1 MSAKSDSRW
10 QALGQAVSTSRDR
23 RGWLQS
29 DLAKQLGVGQQTVS
43 RWEKGISR
51 PEPAMVRRLAD
62 LLPDRT
68 TEEWISLAGYAK
80 QSLNRRRQAV
90 VVASPPLL
98 AALPLSS
105 LSHERF
111 EDFCRDVLA
120 ARYPEASVNR
130 VGGQGDR
137 QDGIDIE
144 AAFHDGTRFGY
155 QSKRHKTFGPKKV
168 KSAVKELKA
177 KVDRAYILLSRPA
190 TAAARRAI
198 KRYRVWELWDSEDIS
213 RVVRQ
218 ELLSDQACRVVDS
231 YFPGFRQTFLGIAEP
246 SPFLSTEDY
255 FAPFLKHTIFSHAW
269 NLVGRTEK
277 VQQLSTILGKD
288 SRGVA
293 VLSGSGGIGKS
304 RVLLALCEQFR
315 SAHPSVAV
323 RIVGSSANAT
333 PTDFDLLRD
342 QETLL
347 LVDDA
352 HDRSDL
358 NLICGLVAR
367 SSDSI
372 RLLLATRPYALPV
385 VKAELSR
392 AALPLT
398 DDAII
403 ALPHLRRNEVEQL
416 AREILTTLNGPITAA
431 TDIARVT
438 ADSPLATVVG
448 SYLVATKRI
457 PPSVLANEAKFRDEL
472 YRSFEDA
479 ITGELGK
486 IESPD
491 LIRDVL
497 GLLALIQPI
506 DPDDPD
512 FRAVATQILSRPID
526 TLLRTLTRLHEAG
539 VLVKR
544 GRRLRI
550 VPDLLGGYILE
561 DRCVSGPSQS
571 SSGFAERVA
580 SCAGSDL
587 LRNLIVNF
595 SRLDWRLSQTTDAA
609 DHIAEPLWES
619 LTQSYARDTAK
630 RPAIAHAISEAAYYL
645 PARALHFAALVIK
658 EAREEVKQ
666 IPTLL
671 RRVAYNYD
679 FIDEACS
686 RLWALGRDD
695 VRPLNR
701 DPEHPIRIL
710 CELAAVERDKPVEY
724 CEAVVDFAIREM
736 RNPDN
741 HNHANSLFDVLEA
754 ALKTEGHTAQSRGFA
769 ITFTRFAVRFEA
781 VKLIRQKIIA
791 FLLELVRQGR
801 PRIAVRAARALNDA
815 LRYPMGQEGD
825 SGDNTKRD
833 VWTPEFIDTLEKV
846 AKIFAASDLDPI
858 VGVELQRAI
867 SWHARFAQGPTR
879 AVAVQATEAIPKT
892 LTYRLTL
899 NLLDGWGHIR
909 ERLDDHDAARKEVE
923 EDMRATARDLVATY
937 STPEEVRMVLEQ
949 RFSAIHNLRG
959 DDDRSSTIF
968 IGILAEECQGICY
981 SIWSAAIAGG
991 PEYPLI
997 STLDCVLGKLIDQ
1010 DSEAALDIARKAV
1023 ATGRQELS
1031 RHVAFAYGWHCGRA
1045 RPPTEGE
1052 VDFIAELCVHEDPIT
1067 VTGVIRTFERVAAKD
1082 KKRALDMF
1090 LSIDFGKNNQRLS
1103 HEAFVVFLHDSNLR
1117 VESLSEITLG
1127 KLLTKLVPV
1136 TGIEDYWVTQFI
1148 GKASSKF
1155 PDKVREFLL
1164 ERIDI
1169 ERKHKEERL
1178 YGYDAIPWHWNEDA
1192 KLGFRDQPDFSRHV
1206 AAIVSWLK
1214 NRKDWVARDSAA
1226 VLFSSACGAYDE
1238 VTLTAL
1244 SPYLF
1249 SSDPE
1254 EVEAAS
1260 ALLKK
1265 APRTFVFTQASFV
1278 VRLLTH
1284 ANSLGK
1290 ETLEAIGSDLWSAAI
1305 SGVKHGTPGQPFP
1318 EDTEMAASATE
1329 QLAALPKG
1337 SPAWEFYAGLKRHA
1351 EVEIQRAKRDRPEF
1365 DDLDEE

>member
-1 MSAKSDSRW
+1 MSAKKESRW
-10 QALGQAVSTSRDR
+10 LALGQAVTTSRDR

-29 DLAKQLGVGQQTVS
+29 DLAKQLGVRQQTVS

-51 PEPAMVRRLAD
+51 PEPAMVRRLAA

-68 TEEWISLAGYAK
+68 SEEWISLAGHAI
-80 QSLNRRRQAV
+80 QRHNRSHHAV
-90 VVASPPLL
+90 VVASPPLF

-120 ARYPEASVNR
+120 ARYAEASVNR

-144 AAFHDGTRFGY
+144 AVFRNGARFGY
-155 QSKRHKTFGPKKV
+155 QCKRHKTFGPKKV
-168 KSAVKELKA
+168 TFAVKALKA
-177 KVDRAYILLSRPA
+177 KVKRAYILLSRPA

-198 KRYRVWELWDSEDIS
+198 KRYRTWELWDSEYIS

-218 ELLSDQACRVVDS
+218 ELLRDQACRVVDT
-231 YFPGFRQTFLGIAEP
+231 YFPGLRQSFLGIVEP
-246 SPFLSTEDY
+246 SPFLSVDEY

-269 NLVGRTEK
+269 NLVGRIEK
-277 VQQLSTILGKD
+277 VQQLSTTLGKD

-293 VLSGSGGIGKS
+293 VLTGSGGIGKS

-315 SAHPSVAV
+315 STHPSVAV
-323 RIVGSSANAT
+323 RLVGTSANVT
-333 PTDFDLLRD
+333 PRDFDLLRG

-358 NLICGLVAR
+358 NLICGLVSR

-392 AALPLT
+392 AALLMP

-416 AREILTTLNGPITAA
+416 AREILTTLGGPIAAA

-457 PPSVLANEAKFRDEL
+457 SPLVLANEATFRDEL

-486 IESPD
+486 IERPD
-491 LIRDVL
+491 VIRDAL

-512 FRAVATQILSRPID
+512 FRAVGTQILSHPID
-526 TLLRTLTRLHEAG
+526 TILRTLTRLHEAG

-544 GRRLRI
+544 GRRLRV
-550 VPDLLGGYILE
+550 VPDLLGEYILE
-561 DRCVSGPSQS
+561 DRCLSGPSRS

-595 SRLDWRLSQTTDAA
+595 SRLDWRLSQATDAA

-619 LTQSYARDTAK
+619 LTQSYARDTVK

-645 PARALHFAALVIK
+645 PARALHFADLVIK
-658 EAREEVKQ
+658 EASEEVKQ

-671 RRVAYNYD
+671 RRIAYNYD
-679 FIDEACS
+679 FIDEACR

-695 VRPLNR
+695 NRPLNR
-701 DPEHPIRIL
+701 EPEHPIRIL

-724 CEAVVDFAIREM
+724 CDAVVDFAIREM

-741 HNHANSLFDVLEA
+741 HNHANSLFDVLESG
-754 ALKTEGHTAQSRGFA
+754 LKTEGHTTQSRGLA
-769 ITFTRFAVRFEA
+769 ITFSRFLVRFEA

-791 FLLELVRQGR
+791 FLLELVCQGK
-801 PRIAVRAARALNDA
+801 PRIAVRAAHALNDA
-815 LRYPMGQEGD
+815 LRYPMGSTED
-825 SGDNTKRD
+825 SGRD
-833 VWTPEFIDTLEKV
+833 VWTPEFISTLEKV
-846 AKIFAASDLDPI
+846 AKVFATEDIDP
-858 VGVELQRAI
+858 VVTVELQRAI
-867 SWHARFAQGPTR
+867 SWHAIYAKGPTL
-879 AVAVQATEAIPKT
+879 AVASKANEAIVKT
-892 LTYRLTL
+892 LAYQLTL

-909 ERLDDHDAARKEVE
+909 ERTDDHNAAREALQ
-923 EDMRATARDLVATY
+923 EDMRATARDLIAAHP
-937 STPEEVRMVLEQ
+937 TPEQVQAVLEQ
-949 RFSAIHNLRG
+949 RFTAIHELRG
-959 DDDRSSTIF
+959 DDDRSSNLFMAIVS
-968 IGILAEECQGICY
+968 EECPGLCQT
-981 SIWSAAIAGG
+981 IWSAAIAKG
-991 PEYPLI
+991 PAYPLI
-997 STLDCVLGKLIDQ
+997 STLDCLLGTLIDR
-1010 DSEAALDIARKAV
+1010 DPERALIVARDALV
-1023 ATGRQELS
+1023 TGRQELS
-1031 RHVAFAYGWHCGRA
+1031 RAVAFAYGWHCGRT
-1045 RPPTEGE
+1045 RPVTENE
-1052 VDFIAELCVHEDPIT
+1052 MDLIADLCIHEDPIT
-1067 VTGVIRTFERVAAKD
+1067 VTGVIRAVERVAAKN
-1082 KKRALDMF
+1082 KNRALDMF
-1090 LSIDFGKNNQRLS
+1090 VSIDFGKNNQRLS
-1103 HEAFVVFLHDSNLR
+1103 HEAFVVFLHDNNLR
-1117 VESLSEITLG
+1117 VESLDAITLG

-1136 TGIEDYWVTQFI
+1136 SAIEDYWVTQFI

-1164 ERIDI
+1164 ERIDV
-1169 ERKHKEERL
+1169 ERLRKEERL

-1206 AAIVSWLK
+1206 AAIVMWLRS
-1214 NRKDWVARDSAA
+1214 RKDWVARDSTA
-1226 VLFSSACGAYDE
+1226 VLFSSACGTYDD

-1244 SPYLF
+1244 GPHLF

-1254 EVEAAS
+1254 EAEAAS
-1260 ALLKK
+1260 ALLRK
-1265 APRTFVFTQASFV
+1265 APRTFVFAQASFV
-1278 VRLLTH
+1278 ARLLAH

-1290 ETLEAIGSDLWSAAI
+1290 ETLEAVGGDLWSAAI

-1318 EDTEMAASATE
+1318 EDTEMAATAAA

-1337 SPAWEFYAGLKRHA
+1337 SPAWDFYAGLKRHA
-1351 EVEIQRAKRDRPEF
+1351 EAEIQRAKRDRPEF
-1365 DDLDEE
+1365 DDIDEE